1 MKKNSHF
8 KLPREFK
15 RLLALTYSKSK
26 FTQLKPLLIEAQ
38 LSFEDS
44 KKTPIRLK
52 EVEESS

>member
-1 MKKNSHF
+1 MKTNAHF

-15 RLLALTYSKSK
+15 RMLALTYSKSK
-26 FTQLKPLLIEAQ
+26 VTQLKPLFIEAQ

-44 KKTPIRLK
+44 KKTPIRMK